1 MPSPDAQSG
10 RPHAAAEA
18 HTPHTVGVDRGIIE
32 RWRGRRAQR
41 RLAGLLS
48 PRNRRALAERL
59 RRTANDATGRHP
71 VLRGLDVPVNDRAD
85 AVRTQLV
92 GIADLFERAHDPDP
106 ACVQEIRELLADRG
120 SPLYHPAIHISE
132 LYAALYYIRAGLITQ
147 ASGRLPADIPEREPT
162 EATPSHNLQGERQA
176 EATEGGHSDKTTP
189 AVRAEHAGFLADP
202 HTTSAKRQLGVVQC
216 RRERRAE
223 RKHARLVSAGNRR
236 RLARWL
242 RLTANHATDRD
253 PIRRRRDPLLHYRAA
268 AVRTD
273 LLEIAA
279 LLEHAHD
286 PDPDCLAELRDLLA
300 NGCDSPLYNA
310 DIPFSQL
317 QATLDYV
324 RCGL

>member
-1 MPSPDAQSG
+1 
-10 RPHAAAEA
+10 
-18 HTPHTVGVDRGIIE
+18 V
-32 RWRGRRAQR
+32 
-41 RLAGLLS
+41 LAKW
-48 PRNRRALAERL
+48 L
-59 RRTANDATGRHP
+59 RRTANHAIDPDPIRRRHD
-71 VLRGLDVPVNDRAD
+71 VLLHYRAA
-85 AVRTQLV
+85 AVRTDLLE
-92 GIADLFERAHDPDP
+92 IAARIEHTDNPDP
-106 ACVQEIRELLADRG
+106 NCVAALRNLLANGD
-120 SPLYHPAIHISE
+120 SPLYHPGVHVSE

-286 PDPDCLAELRDLLA
+286 PDPDCLAELRDLIA